1 MQSVS
6 VLSPLLI
13 SVALIALALGFLI
26 HYLLSA
32 KKTSQQKQQLTD
44 LQQNLALIT
53 QKLEQTQEASSA
65 LQQQAQQMEKRWLQE
80 QTNSQKLSV
89 QLAEQNARTEEERKA
104 SDEKLDLLQK
114 AREEMGVQFR
124 DLANQVMEKNSQSFS
139 EQHHKTLGSVLDPF
153 KEQLSEF
160 RKRVDHVYATESKE
174 RVSLLNEITSLKV
187 LNQQIT
193 EEASNLTKALKGD
206 RKAQGNW
213 GEVILERVLEASG
226 LQKGREYETQM
237 HLQSSDGNRY
247 LPDVVIHLPD
257 QKDIIVDSK
266 VSLSAYERFFS
277 SETDEQRKLA
287 LKQHIQAIRDHIDKL
302 SDKKYDDL
310 KGIHTLD
317 FVFIFIPVEPAY
329 LLAVQEDAN
338 LFSDAFT
345 KKIIVVSPTTLLATL
360 RIVENLWRFER
371 QNKNAEEIARQAGKL
386 YDKFFGFVADLDKVG
401 MRLEQAQNSF
411 DDAKSKLSTGRGNLL
426 TSTEKLK
433 TLGAKTRKQLD
444 DNLLSDAI
452 EDVPKLTNKSSK
464 KLSNKSLKKLSKKPT
479 EKSPEES
486 EADES

>member
-1 MQSVS
+1 MQSIS

-13 SVALIALALGFLI
+13 VVALAALALGFLL
-26 HYLLSA
+26 HFLLSHN
-32 KKTSQQKQQLTD
+32 KNNQLQQKIVELEQD
-44 LQQNLALIT
+44 LAVST
-53 QKLEQTQEASSA
+53 QKIEQAEKVSSDY
-65 LQQQAQQMEKRWLQE
+65 QQQTQQMEQRWLE
-80 QTNSQKLSV
+80 QQSNSQQLSV
-89 QLAEQNARTEEERKA
+89 QLAQQKVRSEESLKA
-104 SDEKLDLLQK
+104 NHEKLELLQK
-114 AREEMGVQFR
+114 AKAEMLVQFR
-124 DLANQVMEKNSQSFS
+124 DLANQVMQKNSENFS
-139 EQHHKTLGSVLDPF
+139 EHHQKSLGSVLDPF
-153 KEQLSEF
+153 KQQLSEF
-160 RKRVDHVYATESKE
+160 RKRVDHVYETESKE
-174 RVSLLNEITSLKV
+174 RVSLLNEISSLKE

-193 EEASNLTKALKGD
+193 EEASNLTQALKGD

-237 HLQSSDGNRY
+237 NLQSNDGNRF

-266 VSLSAYERFFS
+266 VSLSAYERYFS
-277 SETDEQRKLA
+277 SDSDDDRKVA
-287 LKQHIQAIRDHIDKL
+287 LKQHIQAIRDHVNKL
-302 SDKKYDDL
+302 SEKKYDDL
-310 KGIHTLD
+310 KGLHTLD
-317 FVFIFIPVEPAY
+317 FVFVFIPVEPAY

-386 YDKFFGFVADLDKVG
+386 YDKFYGFITDLDKVG
-401 MRLEQAQNSF
+401 MRISQAKSSF
-411 DDAKSKLSTGRGNLL
+411 DDAKSKLSIGRGNLL

-444 DNLLSDAI
+444 DKLLKEAI
-452 EDVPKLTNKSSK
+452 IDDSERSQGSK
-464 KLSNKSLKKLSKKPT
+464 T
-479 EKSPEES
+479 D
-486 EADES
+486 EA

>member
-1 MQSVS
+1 MQSIS
-6 VLSPLLI
+6 VLSPLLLTVAF
-13 SVALIALALGFLI
+13 VALVLGFLI
-26 HYLLSA
+26 HYLISIKNNSLR
-32 KKTSQQKQQLTD
+32 KQQFAD
-44 LQQNLALIT
+44 VEQSLALLT
-53 QKLEQTQEASSA
+53 QKLEHVETSAADFGQE
-65 LQQQAQQMEKRWLQE
+65 AQQMEKRWIQE
-80 QTNSQKLSV
+80 QSNSQQLSV
-89 QLAEQNARTEEERKA
+89 QLAEQKARSEEALKA
-104 SDEKLDLLQK
+104 SDEKLELLQDAK
-114 AREEMGVQFR
+114 QEMLVQFR
-124 DLANQVMEKNSQSFS
+124 DLANQVMEKNSASFS
-139 EQHHKTLGSVLDPF
+139 EEQQKTLGSVLDPF
-153 KEQLSEF
+153 KQQLSEF

-174 RVSLLNEITSLKV
+174 RVSLLNEITSLKA

-237 HLQSSDGNRY
+237 HLQSNEGKRY

-277 SETDEQRKLA
+277 SDTDEDRKVA
-287 LKQHIQAIRDHIDKL
+287 LKQHIQAIRDHVDKL
-302 SDKKYDDL
+302 SEKKYDDL
-310 KGIHTLD
+310 KGLHTLD
-317 FVFIFIPVEPAY
+317 FVFIFIPIEPAY

-386 YDKFFGFVADLDKVG
+386 YDKFYGFVTDLDKVG

-411 DDAKSKLSTGRGNLL
+411 DDAKNKLSTGRGNLL

-433 TLGAKTRKQLD
+433 LLGAKTRKQLD
-444 DNLLSDAI
+444 DRLLKDTI
-452 EDVPKLTNKSSK
+452 EDQSEGS
-464 KLSNKSLKKLSKKPT
+464 
-479 EKSPEES
+479 ES
-486 EADES
+486 DET

>member
-1 MQSVS
+1 MMQSIS
-6 VLSPLLI
+6 LSLPILSIIVLAT
-13 SVALIALALGFLI
+13 VALGM
-26 HYLLSA
+26 LLQFVISL
-32 KKTSQQKQQLTD
+32 KSSSIRKQQLSD
-44 LQQNLALIT
+44 AEQQLALI
-53 QKLEQTQEASSA
+53 QQQL
-65 LQQQAQQMEKRWLQE
+65 QQAQNIHQELQQATQDMEKRWLQE
-80 QTNSQKLSV
+80 QSTGQQLSV
-89 QLAEQNARTEEERKA
+89 ELAQQKVRLEEERKT
-104 SDEKLDLLQK
+104 SQEKLELLQK
-114 AREEMGVQFR
+114 AREEMTVQFR
-124 DLANQVMEKNSQSFS
+124 DLATQVMEKNSQSFS
-139 EQHHKTLGSVLDPF
+139 QQQQKSLGSVLDPF
-153 KEQLSEF
+153 KQQLSEF
-160 RKRVDHVYATESKE
+160 RKRVDHVYETESKE
-174 RVSLLNEITSLKV
+174 RVSLLNEISSLKM

-257 QKDIIVDSK
+257 NKDIIVDSK

-277 SETDEQRKLA
+277 SDNEDDRKLA
-287 LKQHIQAIRDHIDKL
+287 LKQHIQAIRDHVNKL
-302 SDKKYDDL
+302 SEKKYDDL

-317 FVFIFIPVEPAY
+317 FVSIFIPVEPAY
-329 LLAVQEDAN
+329 LLAVQEDSN

-386 YDKFFGFVADLDKVG
+386 YDKFFGFISDLDKVG
-401 MRLEQAQNSF
+401 ARLEQAQQSF
-411 DDAKSKLSTGRGNLL
+411 DDAKNKLSTGRGNLI

-433 TLGAKTRKQLD
+433 KLGAKTRKQLD
-444 DNLLSDAI
+444 RNQLEQSI
-452 EDVPKLTNKSSK
+452 EDHSDEEGS
-464 KLSNKSLKKLSKKPT
+464 
-479 EKSPEES
+479 EK
-486 EADES
+486 DES